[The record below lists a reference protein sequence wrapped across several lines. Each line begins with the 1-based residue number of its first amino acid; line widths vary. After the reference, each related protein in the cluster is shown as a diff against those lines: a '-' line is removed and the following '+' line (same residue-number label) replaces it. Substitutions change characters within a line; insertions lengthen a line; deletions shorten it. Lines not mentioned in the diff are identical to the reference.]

1 MRGIYDVKIKYVT
14 LVSAAFISFLVFFAE
29 VLWRGWDGLDW
40 LEYPHYAL
48 VLPPL
53 LFILW
58 LNYSYEFRLSAVK
71 NLAFVAVYGTFFF
84 AAYNSY
90 PIAYNFLG
98 YYGWVMLAGYMKYP
112 WLQYLAWQLAVP
124 FSLFCA
130 NSIIAF
136 VFKLRLRRWE
146 YLVLPF
152 FPVPIYALS
161 YVLLMLLAKTD
172 IVPNSDWESNSIY
185 QFKTGTIIFG
195 YMVVEGVFVL
205 LHQRRAAHNE
215 DFKIK
220 RFICIQ
226 N

>member
-1 MRGIYDVKIKYVT
+1 MR
-14 LVSAAFISFLVFFAE
+14 
-29 VLWRGWDGLDW
+29 
-40 LEYPHYAL
+40 
-48 VLPPL
+48 
-53 LFILW
+53 
-58 LNYSYEFRLSAVK
+58 
-71 NLAFVAVYGTFFF
+71 
-84 AAYNSY
+84 
-90 PIAYNFLG
+90 
-98 YYGWVMLAGYMKYP
+98 
-112 WLQYLAWQLAVP
+112 LQYLAWQLAVP

-172 IVPNSDWESNSIY
+172 IVPHSDWESDSIY

-195 YMVVEGVFVL
+195 YMVVEGIFVL

-215 DFKIK
+215 ACSRIP
-220 RFICIQ
+220 
-226 N
+226 

>member
-1 MRGIYDVKIKYVT
+1 MRGIYDVKIKCVT

-53 LFILW
+53 LFIFW

-90 PIAYNFLG
+90 PVAYNFLG

-136 VFKLRLRRWE
+136 VFKLRLHRWE

-161 YVLLMLLAKTD
+161 YVLLMLLAKTGLFL
-172 IVPNSDWESNSIY
+172 IRI
-185 QFKTGTIIFG
+185 G
-195 YMVVEGVFVL
+195 
-205 LHQRRAAHNE
+205 RA
-215 DFKIK
+215 I
-220 RFICIQ
+220 RFISLRPARLSSAIWLSKAFLFCCIKDRLRTMRILK
-226 N
+226 

>member
-1 MRGIYDVKIKYVT
+1 M
-14 LVSAAFISFLVFFAE
+14 
-29 VLWRGWDGLDW
+29 
-40 LEYPHYAL
+40 
-48 VLPPL
+48 
-53 LFILW
+53 FILW

-71 NLAFVAVYGTFFF
+71 NLAFVAVYGAFFF

-90 PIAYNFLG
+90 PVAYNFLG

-112 WLQYLAWQLAVP
+112 WLQYRAWQLAVP

-172 IVPNSDWESNSIY
+172 IVPHSDWESDSIY

-195 YMVVEGVFVL
+195 YMVVEGVFIL
-205 LHQRRAAHNE
+205 LHQRRAVHNE
-215 DFKIK
+215 ACG
-220 RFICIQ
+220 CIP
-226 N
+226 

>member
-1 MRGIYDVKIKYVT
+1 MCER
-14 LVSAAFISFLVFFAE
+14 LPAF
-29 VLWRGWDGLDW
+29 VL
-40 LEYPHYAL
+40 A
-48 VLPPL
+48 PPL
-53 LFILW
+53 DRAAGRPVRFLAQRRARCAALP
-58 LNYSYEFRLSAVK
+58 RLGG
-71 NLAFVAVYGTFFF
+71 GTFFF
-84 AAYNSY
+84 VAYNSY
-90 PIAYNFLG
+90 PVAYNFLG

-124 FSLFCA
+124 VSLFCA
-130 NSIIAF
+130 NSIMVF

-172 IVPNSDWESNSIY
+172 IVPHSDWESDSIY

-195 YMVVEGVFVL
+195 YMVVEGVFIL

-215 DFKIK
+215 ACG
-220 RFICIQ
+220 CIP
-226 N
+226 